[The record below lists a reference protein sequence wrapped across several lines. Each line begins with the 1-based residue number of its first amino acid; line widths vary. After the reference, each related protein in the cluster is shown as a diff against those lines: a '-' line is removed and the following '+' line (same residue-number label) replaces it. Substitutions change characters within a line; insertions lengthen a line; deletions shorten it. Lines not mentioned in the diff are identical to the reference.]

1 MQKQETLS
9 YEEQYKDQ
17 SVNFT
22 PHALWGTGIVTS
34 QSLLKVDTFNLA
46 CIPYQFGM
54 QRAILLCA
62 LSRDEIQF
70 FQRFKGGLAGL
81 GLSFQRPGERNPMKV
96 FCRCNVE
103 SIGPLKGRDQ
113 LALIVLV
120 WKPIP
125 PDLAQILGEYLL
137 GLERLKLQYGD
148 YHDRMVAVTPESAR
162 KLGYNN
168 YAVFTIG
175 ATEPMKLA
183 LFSIGAAG
191 LSFLLPLRS
200 SDLAPG
206 SAGIFSLFF
215 QRYRFS
221 VKGKIEATERLP
233 SGVQKAKASLDFSP
247 ELVQLLE
254 EYFFTERHPSPK
266 EPGQDGRS

>member
-1 MQKQETLS
+1 MVKQETLS
-9 YEEQYKDQ
+9 YEEQFKNQ

-22 PHALWGTGIVTS
+22 PHALWGTGIMTS

-62 LSRDEIQF
+62 LSRDEIAF

-81 GLSFQRPGERNPMKV
+81 GLSFQRPGERTPMKV
-96 FCRCNVE
+96 FCRCIVD
-103 SIGPLKGRDQ
+103 SIDPLKGREQ
-113 LALIVLV
+113 FALIVLT

-137 GLERLKLQYGD
+137 GLDRLRLEYSD
-148 YHDRMVAVTPESAR
+148 YRDRAIAVSPESAR

-168 YAVFTIG
+168 YAVFTVSG
-175 ATEPMKLA
+175 GEVLKLA
-183 LFSIGAAG
+183 LFSLGVSG

-200 SDLAPG
+200 RDLAPG
-206 SAGIFSLFF
+206 TAGTFSLYF

-221 VKGKIEATERLP
+221 VKGKVESAERLP
-233 SGVQKAKASLDFSP
+233 SGVQKAKASLEFSP
-247 ELVQLLE
+247 ELVQLLG
-254 EYFFTERHPSPK
+254 EYFFSERRP
-266 EPGQDGRS
+266 QAQA

>member
-1 MQKQETLS
+1 LKKIMQKQETLS
-9 YEEQYKDQ
+9 YEEQYKNEN
-17 SVNFT
+17 VNFT
-22 PHALWGTGIVTS
+22 PHALWATGIVTS

-62 LSRDEIQF
+62 LSKDEITF
-70 FQRFKGGLAGL
+70 FQRFKGGIAGL
-81 GLSFQRPGERNPMKV
+81 GLSFLHAGERTPMKV
-96 FCRCNVE
+96 FCRCIVN
-103 SIGPLKGRDQ
+103 SIEPLKGRDQ
-113 LALIVLV
+113 LALIVLA

-137 GLERLKLQYGD
+137 GLERLKLEYSD
-148 YHDRMVAVTPESAR
+148 YRDRAVTIAPESAR

-168 YAVFTIG
+168 YAVFSVG
-175 ATEPMKLA
+175 GEVLKLA
-183 LFSIGAAG
+183 LFSLGVSS

-200 SDLAPG
+200 KDLETG
-206 SAGIFSLFF
+206 TAGTFSLFF

-221 VKGKIEATERLP
+221 VKGKVESTERLP
-233 SGVQKAKASLDFSP
+233 SGVQKAKASLEFSP

-254 EYFFTERHPSPK
+254 EYFFAERRPAHPEST
-266 EPGQDGRS
+266 